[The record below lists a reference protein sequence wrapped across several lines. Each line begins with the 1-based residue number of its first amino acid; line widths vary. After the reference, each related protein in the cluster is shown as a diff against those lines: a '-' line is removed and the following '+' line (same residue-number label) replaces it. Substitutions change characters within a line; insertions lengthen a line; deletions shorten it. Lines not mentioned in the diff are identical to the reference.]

1 MAKKTTEKSLKRKR
15 INGTHRWTDA
25 ETLHL
30 VQEVAEEVKVK
41 IESYEKP
48 TAQYFYKKIAAK
60 STILKSIEWVPMKNL
75 KSSYMSALNWRNQTG
90 AGLLATGDEKT
101 VEEYIDKICPMF
113 KYLEQIFGQRR
124 GVNLLIIIETSMED
138 RDIDCVVGEVE
149 ILSSFIDEEE
159 FFEASENNTS
169 SSPEASFSSQT
180 LIDSISLKES
190 MKKIPKKTPKSKNT
204 SPLRI
209 KKYEIEVKYKSNTNS
224 N

>member
-1 MAKKTTEKSLKRKR
+1 MAEVSLRLKNKFRSNNIFFKENNREAFKQKR

-30 VQEVAEEVKVK
+30 VQEVAEEVKDK

-60 STILKSIEWVPMKNL
+60 STIPKSIEWVPMKNKMRHL

-90 AGLLATGDEKT
+90 AGLLATGNEKT

-124 GVNLLIIIETSMED
+124 GVNPLIIIETSMED
-138 RDIDCVVGEVE
+138 QDIDCVVGEVE
-149 ILSSFIDEEE
+149 IFQVL
-159 FFEASENNTS
+159 
-169 SSPEASFSSQT
+169 
-180 LIDSISLKES
+180 LIKKNSLKL
-190 MKKIPKKTPKSKNT
+190 PKTIQVVLQK
-204 SPLRI
+204 LHLAHRHQLI
-209 KKYEIEVKYKSNTNS
+209 LYH
-224 N
+224 